1 MKRTSKSTNSTWRN
15 ILLLVALAV
24 IVVIVLDPNN
34 RRGSAPSIPPTIIT
48 RPPETSAAGV
58 NTAVPTPALPEATA
72 AAATPSPVTA
82 ATSAV
87 TLPPLAT
94 NKPLATDENAVPVTP
109 IAGLLYDVLRSAN
122 ALRCPDTR
130 CKLIETYKKDNIVV
144 VTGLVDGTT
153 YKGDKSKV
161 WVQIISHSGT
171 KVYVHASLVTPHIPQ

>member
-48 RPPETSAAGV
+48 RPPETSGAGV
-58 NTAVPTPALPEATA
+58 STA
-72 AAATPSPVTA
+72 APSPTLSAVAATPSPMTA

-94 NKPLATDENAVPVTP
+94 NKPLATDENAIPVTP
-109 IAGLLYDVLRSAN
+109 ITGLLYDVLRSAN

-130 CKLIETYKKDNIVV
+130 CKVIETYKKDNIVV
-144 VTGLVDGTT
+144 VTGLVDGTS